1 MSRIYGS
8 YEELIGNT
16 PLVELKKISAENN
29 IQGRI
34 LAKLEYFNPAGSVKD
49 RIGKYIIDKAEKEGL
64 APGSLIIEPTSGNTG
79 IGLAALAASRGY
91 KMVVV
96 MPDTMS
102 MERRQLI
109 KAYGAEVVLTP
120 GALGMKGAIEK
131 AEELHRATSG
141 SIIAG
146 QFINQANPTAHYET
160 TGPEIWEDTEGQID
174 ILVAG
179 VGTGGTIS
187 GTGAYLKEKNPSLKV
202 IAVEPADSPV
212 LSKSCAGPHKLQG
225 IGAGFIPD
233 TLNQKIY
240 DEVMTVTTEDAYKT
254 AQLIARREGIFV
266 GISSGAA
273 LWAALLV
280 GEKSE
285 NKNRTIVVVLPDG
298 GSRYLS
304 VPNFIAE

>member
-1 MSRIYGS
+1 MSRIYGA

-131 AEELHRATSG
+131 AEELHRATPG

-146 QFINQANPTAHYET
+146 QFVNQANPTAHYET

-285 NKNRTIVVVLPDG
+285 NKNKTIVVVLPDG

>member
-1 MSRIYGS
+1 MSRIYGA
-8 YEELIGNT
+8 YDELIGNT

-64 APGSLIIEPTSGNTG
+64 APGALIIEPTSGNTG

-160 TGPEIWEDTEGQID
+160 TGPEIWEDTEGQVD

-285 NKNRTIVVVLPDG
+285 NKNKTIVVVLPDG